1 MSLAD
6 LTRQSVDAA
15 LAEAATIGRSEFLK
29 RYGFGPARQYFV
41 EWNGARY
48 DSKAIAG
55 AAHGYLPGSPRLR
68 TRTSLGA
75 RKQSHDACG
84 NSDLR

>member
-55 AAHGYLPGSPRLR
+55 AAHGYLPGKSPLAHEDFSGRGNSRTTLAA
-68 TRTSLGA
+68 TRT
-75 RKQSHDACG
+75 
-84 NSDLR
+84 